1 MPKVTT
7 HAYEPIDEQKE
18 LRGNSRRGSDAPPEV
33 QQKII
38 DIIIEEARKRQFN
51 NRDIAYY
58 IAIVKR
64 ESGFNPDAANEG
76 STASGVSQIQDETGK
91 HLGLNDKNRFNAR
104 SNIQAG
110 LDFFS
115 ELKEKIKKDYGSVAG
130 KYEVLIY
137 YCYHYGKYSNNVR
150 VTINGDVV
158 VKEPYPFSQIENS
171 AKYND
176 SKTVVDE
183 AARIEKILDDSH
195 GLKIQLF
202 DVLGKAMAGRKVV
215 VVQKVAKE
223 TKSSDVVTTPTLPTS
238 RPSPNANQ
246 GANSPE
252 TTVATQNTNA
262 PKDSAGSPPHAD
274 AIGSAINPLSD
285 AAAATPVQIEWELKA
300 VEVTTDADGNLPEIE
315 TETQAAVMVLIPRI
329 EYEAYNDAVAKQ
341 EIIEEGNRHHFKS
354 SAGEQGA
361 LPTIKANQESTASQT
376 SANPAKPLALVKTP
390 AASNPRKPQP
400 PTNPFDA
407 IAQGVAQAKIPKPS
421 AGADISFDDIRHAL
435 QTHLGWANVFE
446 TSFAYVKEFFTRP
459 KLPAQPLN
467 PDVATKKSPARTQ
480 TIGSSAKNAEVKLTK
495 VKDALLTSVEGTVK
509 TVEVNEDAPW
519 MAFALAEQT
528 RTQARMKE
536 LGLKVLEKTDRP
548 IDNPIWRD
556 EHKKRADAAKELALA
571 QNAITKEKQKKES
584 VKDSKKITTLE
595 QKIKEQEDIRDIANA
610 KMLEIEKQY
619 NDEDIV
625 KYLQSTSL
633 SNDMARDDSTAWCSA
648 FANWCVEQTKYHG
661 SRNAKADSWLTWGEE
676 IEEPRYGAITVV
688 TRGAGKYH
696 VGFLLHIG
704 KKNVPD
710 GEEEIEVKGKDGK
723 TTKRMRKKY
732 REMEVVRLLSGNQT
746 DQIKEDSEWTVNPA
760 ESAKHL
766 VSYRWPTKKELKK

>member
-341 EIIEEGNRHHFKS
+341 EIIEEGNRHHFKLS
-354 SAGEQGA
+354 TGEEGA
-361 LPTIKANQESTASQT
+361 LPTVKASPVSPNAAEPVS
-376 SANPAKPLALVKTP
+376 LVKTP
-390 AASNPRKPQP
+390 SVNKTKQP
-400 PTNPFDA
+400 TLPTNPFEA
-407 IAQGVAQAKIPKPS
+407 AAPRAAKEKIPEPS
-421 AGADISFDDIRHAL
+421 TSADISFDDIRHAL
-435 QTHLGWANVFE
+435 QRHLGWSNVFE

-467 PDVATKKSPARTQ
+467 PDVATKKSPARMQ
-480 TIGSSAKNAEVKLTK
+480 TLGSSAKNAEVKSTK
-495 VKDALLTSVEGTVK
+495 VKDSLVTSVEGTVK
-509 TVEVNEDAPW
+509 TMEVNEDAPW
-519 MAFALAEQT
+519 MTFALAEQT
-528 RTQARMKE
+528 RTRV
-536 LGLKVLEKTDRP
+536 KVDENKRNSIKGLEKPGRP
-548 IDNPIWRD
+548 NENIEWTKEKNTRNT
-556 EHKKRADAAKELALA
+556 AKSEIIHATQEL
-571 QNAITKEKQKKES
+571 IKEKQKKES
-584 VKDSKKITTLE
+584 VRDKNKISELE
-595 QKIKEQEDIRDIANA
+595 QKIKELEKIRDDSDA
-610 KMLEIEKQY
+610 KMLVIEKQY

-625 KYLQSTSL
+625 KYLQSTGL
-633 SNDMARDDSTAWCSA
+633 DGDAARDDATPWCSA
-648 FANWCVEQTKYHG
+648 FANWCVEQTKFHG
-661 SRNAKADSWLTWGEE
+661 KGSAKAEKWLDWGEE
-676 IEEPRYGAITVV
+676 IKEPRYGAITVV
-688 TRGAGKYH
+688 TRGVGKYH
-696 VGFLLHIG
+696 VGFFLRIG
-704 KKNVPD
+704 KKSVPD

-723 TTKRMRKKY
+723 MTTRLKKKF
-732 REMEVVRLLSGNQT
+732 RDVEVVHLLSGNQT
-746 DQIKEDSEWTVNPA
+746 DQIKEDNEWRVN
-760 ESAKHL
+760 SADSPIHL
-766 VSYRWPTKKELKK
+766 VSYRWPTNKELKK

>member
-1 MPKVTT
+1 MAKVTT
-7 HAYEPIDEQKE
+7 HVYEPIDAQKE

-51 NRDIAYY
+51 NRYIAYY

-76 STASGVSQIQDETGK
+76 STASGVSQIQDDTGK

-115 ELKEKIKKDYGSVAG
+115 EIKEKIKKDYGSVAG
-130 KYEVLIY
+130 KFEVLIY
-137 YCYHYGKYSNNVR
+137 YCYHYGMYSVNHRETV
-150 VTINGDVV
+150 NGKVI
-158 VKEPYPFSQIENS
+158 VKEPYPFSQLENN

-183 AARIEKILDDSH
+183 AARIEKILDDNH
-195 GLKIQLF
+195 GIKIQLF

-223 TKSSDVVTTPTLPTS
+223 MKENDGVTTPATAPTTS
-238 RPSPNANQ
+238 ATMSPTAAPSL
-246 GANSPE
+246 
-252 TTVATQNTNA
+252 TTTQNTNSISDMPSTA
-262 PKDSAGSPPHAD
+262 PRIDANESTIDPVSAAT
-274 AIGSAINPLSD
+274 
-285 AAAATPVQIEWELKA
+285 AATPVQIEWELKA
-300 VEVTTDADGNLPEIE
+300 VEVTTDANGNLPEIE
-315 TETQAAVMVLIPRI
+315 TENQAAVMVLIPRI

-341 EIIEEGNRHHFKS
+341 EITEEGNRHHFKS

-361 LPTIKANQESTASQT
+361 LPTIKANQESTANQNF
-376 SANPAKPLALVKTP
+376 ANPAKPLALVKTP
-390 AASNPRKPQP
+390 SASNPKKLQP

-407 IAQGVAQAKIPKPS
+407 IAQGEAQAKIPKPS

-509 TVEVNEDAPW
+509 TVEMNENAPW

-536 LGLKVLEKTDRP
+536 FGLIRLEKAFRP
-548 IDNPIWRD
+548 DSD
-556 EHKKRADAAKELALA
+556 ENWLAEKNTRNTAKSEIGRASDELR
-571 QNAITKEKQKKES
+571 KEKQKKENLRDKNKIS
-584 VKDSKKITTLE
+584 ELEKKI
-595 QKIKEQEDIRDIANA
+595 KAQENIYAVANT

-676 IEEPRYGAITVV
+676 IKEPRYGAIAVV
-688 TRGAGKYH
+688 TRGLGKYH

-723 TTKRMRKKY
+723 MTKRMKKKY
-732 REMEVVRLLSGNQT
+732 REVEVVRLLSGNQT

-766 VSYRWPTKKELKK
+766 VSYRWPTNKELKK